1 MLKILISGALG
12 KMGKSVYEIA
22 KNSAAVVP
30 ACGVD
35 VKTVF
40 SGKDFPIFSTFA
52 EADELINKGTLKVD
66 VIIDFSSPAVLDGLL
81 NFAEKHA
88 VPAVLC
94 TTGYSKEQI
103 KKITRASETIAIF
116 NSANMS
122 LGINVLRAA
131 VKLAAEKLCDFD
143 AEIIEAH
150 HSSKKD
156 APSGTALML
165 ADCIK
170 RSKKDARLVFGRN
183 GGDCKRDKREIGIH
197 SVRGGNVVGKHTVM
211 LCGENETVTLSH
223 EATDKSVFAAGAIKA
238 ALFIADKKRG
248 LFDMND
254 LLKD

>member
-1 MLKILISGALG
+1 MLL
-12 KMGKSVYEIA
+12 
-22 KNSAAVVP
+22 
-30 ACGVD
+30 
-35 VKTVF
+35 
-40 SGKDFPIFSTFA
+40 
-52 EADELINKGTLKVD
+52 
-66 VIIDFSSPAVLDGLL
+66 
-81 NFAEKHA
+81 
-88 VPAVLC
+88 
-94 TTGYSKEQI
+94 
-103 KKITRASETIAIF
+103 
-116 NSANMS
+116 
-122 LGINVLRAA
+122 AA

-183 GGDCKRDKREIGIH
+183 GLDCKRDKREIGIH